1 MIENVVIVAATLL
14 LHAGVFLGL
23 AWALERGGAVR
34 SFAAREYL
42 WRSAVVGSLAST
54 VLQLALAPAL
64 VPGLQTALEASRS
77 TGGAGEAPIAAA
89 YRSDDAASAPAAVV
103 GSLTTARATRAGSSL
118 PVLSAMDRDSAA
130 ARSAPASRAQP
141 GIAGIRSVPGVAS
154 QPPVVAAAP
163 DLARNHAAPLAP
175 TAARSTGDT
184 SASGTKAS
192 TSSTVLQWLRAGL
205 PWLLG
210 LWALA
215 VAVAWLRLAG
225 AARALTRLLRESAAL
240 GRADWQQDC
249 AALATHFALPQPPEL
264 RRHAALASP
273 LATAGSI
280 IVVPDWA
287 LDLPAPQRRAL
298 LAHEVAHLARR
309 DPLWRA
315 LLAGWRGLLCPL
327 PLATLAARRLDL
339 LAEWRCDAAAAQAT
353 GDGRALAAC
362 LAQCL
367 QQHLRPEF
375 PVFAAAMAAPR
386 SPLLQR
392 AEHLLE
398 GVPMSSA
405 SLSWRARLLPLAA
418 VLAAVLGL
426 PAFVPAASLAAE
438 GIPAPPAP
446 PAMPAIPAIPA
457 IPAAPGCAAGAT
469 CTSIHNQN
477 GDMQISLND
486 GRRRLSYRSRGE
498 VRFNADDT
506 AVASLGPGAE
516 VSWEEA
522 VDGQTRKVEYS
533 GSGAAPTLR
542 YWRDGKEQPLDAD
555 GKAWI
560 ARIVPQLLRE
570 AAIDVEGRVARLV
583 ARGGN
588 EAVLGEVDL
597 IRSDYARGRYLG
609 ELLRTRT
616 LAAAELDRALQQT
629 RKIGSDYEKRQV
641 LAAAL
646 ASQQLAKPQ
655 WQIVLAAAADIGS
668 DYERAELLVDS
679 AARVAGDAELRRD
692 WLKAGSGIGSDYER
706 RRSLE
711 ALLAAT
717 RSDAALVE
725 ILDAGSGIGSDF
737 ELRSLLSGV
746 AHRAADVNAIAPRY
760 AEAAKR
766 IGSDF
771 ERREALLALLRSGEL
786 KRDGALAVLDA
797 ADGIGSDFEC
807 REVLVE
813 VARRLHD
820 DAAVRARLLQRAEH
834 LSDFERRQVEDA
846 AGVVRG

>member
-1 MIENVVIVAATLL
+1 MIESIVIVAATVL

-23 AWALERGGAVR
+23 AWLLERGAAVR

-42 WRSAVVGSLAST
+42 WRSAVVGSLASAA
-54 VLQLALAPAL
+54 LQLALAPAL
-64 VPGLQTALEASRS
+64 VPGLRVGLDPSHHSAGTDEA
-77 TGGAGEAPIAAA
+77 
-89 YRSDDAASAPAAVV
+89 AAVV
-103 GSLTTARATRAGSSL
+103 TRGSGEATAAPVAADGTSTAARTAMTAAGSSL
-118 PVLSAMDRDSAA
+118 PAASATGRDSTAARGAA
-130 ARSAPASRAQP
+130 ADRAQP
-141 GIAGIRSVPGVAS
+141 GGVHAGSAPRDATLPAPTIAVAPASAGI
-154 QPPVVAAAP
+154 
-163 DLARNHAAPLAP
+163 HAAPSAP
-175 TAARSTGDT
+175 AARADDDNVAAL
-184 SASGTKAS
+184 SA
-192 TSSTVLQWLRAGL
+192 VLSWLRAGL

-225 AARALTRLLRESAAL
+225 AARALTRLLRDSAAL
-240 GRADWQQDC
+240 DRADWQQDS
-249 AALATHFALPQPPEL
+249 AALAAHFALPQPPVL

-273 LATAGSI
+273 LATAGNTV
-280 IVVPDWA
+280 VVPDWA
-287 LDLPAPQRRAL
+287 LDLPASQRRAL

-309 DPLWRA
+309 DPLWRG
-315 LLAGWRGLLCPL
+315 LLACWRGLLCPL

-367 QQHLRPEF
+367 QQRLRPEF
-375 PVFAAAMAAPR
+375 PVFATAMAAPR

-426 PAFVPAASLAAE
+426 PAFVPAASQAAE

-446 PAMPAIPAIPA
+446 PAMPAMPAMPAIPA

-469 CTSIHNQN
+469 CTSIHSQN

-486 GRRRLSYRSRGE
+486 GHRRLSYRSRGE
-498 VRFNADDT
+498 VHFNADDT

-516 VSWEEA
+516 VSWEET

-533 GSGAAPTLR
+533 GSGATPDLR

-588 EAVLGEVDL
+588 EAVLGEIDL

-655 WQIVLAAAADIGS
+655 WQAVLAAAGDIGS
-668 DYERAELLVDS
+668 DYERAELLVAS
-679 AARVAGDAELRRD
+679 AARVAGDAQLRRD
-692 WLKAGSGIGSDYER
+692 WLEVDSAIGSDYER

-711 ALLAAT
+711 ALLAAV
-717 RSDAALVE
+717 RSDAALAE
-725 ILDAGSGIGSDF
+725 IVDAGSGIGSDF
-737 ELRSLLSGV
+737 ELRSLLGAV
-746 AHRAADVNAIAPRY
+746 AHKAADVNAIAPRY

-786 KRDGALAVLDA
+786 KREGALAVLDA